1 MSLMLLTG
9 VWSIWV
15 IISPP
20 AGYSIPSIVMV
31 CSDAKSLDLNAGP
44 LSITSTIKAPL
55 VVSSKLFALA
65 KLDVREVPLIPR

>member
-31 CSDAKSLDLNAGP
+31 CSDAKSLDLNDKPVDISPDNG
-44 LSITSTIKAPL
+44 
-55 VVSSKLFALA
+55 
-65 KLDVREVPLIPR
+65 